1 MSPMNCWPKVPLVK
15 VATLQRGFDLPV
27 KKRTPGNFPVFAANG
42 VHGSHRESKVKGPGV
57 VTGRSGTIG
66 KVHYVDNDFWPLNTS
81 LYVKDFNG
89 NDPKWIYYML
99 ANFRL
104 ERFSQGAGVPTLNR
118 NLVHHIEIP
127 LPPLP
132 EQKRIAAILD
142 KADAIRRKRWQAIKL
157 ADDFLR
163 ATFLDMFGDPV
174 TNPKGWDVA
183 KVIDVCDC
191 IVPGRDKPK
200 SFSGDIPWIMTDD
213 LNPLSIT
220 AKSKK
225 QLGLSKDEIKQVRA
239 RVIPKDSVVMT
250 CVGDLGISS
259 IVGSSC
265 VINQQ
270 LHSFQCSDKIN
281 NSYLMYNLSFQSPY
295 MYQVATLTT
304 VPYLNKTNCNCTPL
318 PLPPIFLQDRF
329 AEICRKV
336 WSFETKLQN
345 LEKKT
350 FYLFNSLT
358 QRAFRGELQ

>member
-42 VHGSHRESKVKGPGV
+42 VHGSHKESKVKGPGV

-142 KADAIRRKRWQAIKL
+142 KADAIRRKRRQAIKL

-174 TNPKGWDVA
+174 RNPKGWEVKLFGSVCSNCDSKRIPLKTSDRAKRSGPYPYYGASGIIDYIDDYIFDGEYLLIGEDGANLVA
-183 KVIDVCDC
+183 RSTPIAFLATSQFWVNNHAHVIASNGKAALQFFEQFFSFIDL
-191 IVPGRDKPK
+191 KP
-200 SFSGDIPWIMTDD
+200 FISGSAQPKLTRSKLNNIP
-213 LNPLSIT
+213 
-220 AKSKK
+220 
-225 QLGLSKDEIKQVRA
+225 V
-239 RVIPKDSVVMT
+239 
-250 CVGDLGISS
+250 
-259 IVGSSC
+259 
-265 VINQQ
+265 
-270 LHSFQCSDKIN
+270 
-281 NSYLMYNLSFQSPY
+281 
-295 MYQVATLTT
+295 
-304 VPYLNKTNCNCTPL
+304 
-318 PLPPIFLQDRF
+318 PLPPINLQTKYVKIISARNSSNKK
-329 AEICRKV
+329 EIDLK
-336 WSFETKLQN
+336 QGAN
-345 LEKKT
+345 N
-350 FYLFNSLT
+350 LFNSLT
-358 QRAFRGELQ
+358 QRAFRGEL